1 MESSKNKQVKKICI
15 ICGKEFIGHFNA
27 KVCSEKCR
35 LEKNKLSGRRFRNN
49 VKEKKFINSI
59 KDYDYVECPICHEKH
74 EQISLNHFQIHGYKN
89 IEDIRKDFPTF
100 KMTCQ
105 KFIDNNLAGENNPM
119 SKENTTLEQRKKA
132 SPNTIE
138 HWLEKFNGDKEK
150 AEYAL
155 KMHREKVHEK
165 QKTAI
170 QGTNPNY
177 YIHKGYSLEE
187 AKQIIHEKYI
197 TNGLSYYIKKYGE
210 EIGTKKYN
218 ERINKWLD
226 NFTHTNHS
234 IIADRCI
241 SNIIEN
247 IDTTYLRYSNNEYII
262 QGINNNYYKVDL
274 INLQNRHIIEF
285 FGDQWHCNPIKY
297 KPNDYN
303 RHNKKTAQEI
313 WDYDKERIK
322 SLEFLGYKVLII
334 WEYDYIHNTN
344 NIINNAREFILS

>member
-187 AKQIIHEKYI
+187 EKQIIHEKYI
-197 TNGLSYYIKKYGE
+197 TKLI
-210 EIGTKKYN
+210 
-218 ERINKWLD
+218 ERIL
-226 NFTHTNHS
+226 
-234 IIADRCI
+234 A
-241 SNIIEN
+241 NI
-247 IDTTYLRYSNNEYII
+247 LNE
-262 QGINNNYYKVDL
+262 
-274 INLQNRHIIEF
+274 
-285 FGDQWHCNPIKY
+285 
-297 KPNDYN
+297 
-303 RHNKKTAQEI
+303 
-313 WDYDKERIK
+313 
-322 SLEFLGYKVLII
+322 
-334 WEYDYIHNTN
+334 
-344 NIINNAREFILS
+344 ILK